1 MGGNQNSDTTPIDL
15 LKEEMSS
22 GEVFIKV
29 NAIHRLKILATILG
43 PEATRTSLVPYL
55 TSKKLTQSALLNEE
69 DEVLFALA
77 EELGDLCSFIS
88 GSPSLLIAPLENL
101 ATMEEAVVRDQAV
114 RSLAKITE
122 KLTDS
127 DIASVLA
134 PVVLRMASSEA
145 FYCRVSAC
153 GLFNAVYT
161 RAGSSKEKLREKFL
175 ELTREDSPMVRR
187 AAATFIGNLATVM
200 ERDLMISEFIPV
212 FRQLSQ
218 DDMDQVRTLSLDS
231 LITIAKILNKEE
243 NRLHTLPIII
253 TEGEDK
259 SWKVRYHFAIKFPSI
274 SEALGKEIIENSLVQ
289 TFVQL
294 LRDIEPKVKSSALDS
309 LSTILH
315 TFARDKIQNLIF
327 PAVSSI
333 ASDPAANESVRKN
346 AADVVIQMSKSIGR
360 EFTLTRLIP
369 IIQELISSDNQEVK
383 LHLIPGLTTL
393 ASVVGVDILTPRI
406 LSSLHTLAKDSTN
419 WRIRE
424 AVIITCCDLVPFV
437 SFEIFER
444 DLQDIF
450 FLFLTDSVSNVR
462 ETGVAYIKKICE
474 NAREDW
480 ILSKLVSKLSDA
492 SSSQLG
498 YLYRMTA
505 IRSIAVSSI
514 PIDRVFS
521 LLKEAAQDPVPN
533 VRLSVCKLIVDSP
546 SRFDLTGVRQ

>member
-1 MGGNQNSDTTPIDL
+1 MGGNQNSDTAPIDL

-22 GEVFIKV
+22 DEVFIKV

-55 TSKKLTQSALLNEE
+55 TSKKLTQAALLNEE

-77 EELGDLCSFIS
+77 EELGDLSSFIS

-114 RSLAKITE
+114 RSLEKIAE
-122 KLTDS
+122 KLPDS

-153 GLFNAVYT
+153 GLFAAVYS
-161 RAGSSKEKLREKFL
+161 RAGSSKEKLRQKFL

-187 AAATFIGNLATVM
+187 AAATFIGNFATVM
-200 ERDLMISEFIPV
+200 EKDLMISEFIPV

-218 DDMDQVRTLSLDS
+218 DDMDQVRTLCLDS

-259 SWKVRYHFAIKFPSI
+259 SWKVRYSFAIKFPSI
-274 SEALGKEIIENSLVQ
+274 AEALGKEIIENSLVQ

-294 LRDIEPKVKSSALDS
+294 LRDIEPMVKSSALDS

-360 EFTLTRLIP
+360 EFTSTRLVP

-383 LHLIPGLTTL
+383 LHLIPGLITL
-393 ASVVGVDILTPRI
+393 ASVVGADILTPGI
-406 LSSLHTLAKDSTN
+406 LSSLQALAKDSAN

-424 AVIITCCDLVPFV
+424 AVIITCCDLVPFI

-450 FLFLTDSVSNVR
+450 FLFLTDSVSNLR

-480 ILSKLVSKLSDA
+480 ITNKLASKLSEA
-492 SSSQLG
+492 FSSQSG

-514 PIDRVFS
+514 PIEQVFS
-521 LLKEAAQDPVPN
+521 LLKQAAQDPVPN
-533 VRLSVCKLIVDSP
+533 VRLSVCKLIIDQP
-546 SRFDLTGVRQ
+546 SRFNVTGVRQ